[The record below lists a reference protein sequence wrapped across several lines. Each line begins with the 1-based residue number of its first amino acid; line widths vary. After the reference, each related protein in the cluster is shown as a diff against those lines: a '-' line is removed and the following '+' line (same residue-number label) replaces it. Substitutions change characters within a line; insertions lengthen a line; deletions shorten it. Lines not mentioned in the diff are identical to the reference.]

1 MDAVRRLCQM
11 AAERY
16 ERETLLFLLS
26 GHAEN
31 ICYTI

>member
-1 MDAVRRLCQM
+1 MRAL

-26 GHAEN
+26 EHAEN